1 MANRT
6 EYTCTDCDWSV
17 SDRDR
22 PEAELSQ
29 LAIEH
34 YVESGHSVERDREPD
49 HRKRSSRSMLL

>member
-1 MANRT
+1 MGDRT

-17 SDRDR
+17 SDRER

-34 YVESGHSVERDREPD
+34 YVKHGHSVERDDEPN
-49 HRKRSSRSMLL
+49 RQRWSRSMLL